1 MLEVSHLSKRFGSI
15 QALDSLSLTVGDNEL
30 VGFVGAN
37 GAGKSTTM
45 RIIMGVLAADAGT
58 VTWRGTTLDADARDF
73 GAEIR
78 AAIPKLTDLT
88 MDELFDNVYAE
99 NTVALEAQRRE
110 CEIKRLPR
118 EKKIALAAHLPQ
130 AGLGVA
136 LSAEAGIFSR
146 SLH

>member
-58 VTWRGTTLDADARDF
+58 VTWRGTTLDADARRRIGTCPRN
-73 GAEIR
+73 GAC
-78 AAIPKLTDLT
+78 T
-88 MDELFDNVYAE
+88 
-99 NTVALEAQRRE
+99 
-110 CEIKRLPR
+110 PR
-118 EKKIALAAHLPQ
+118 
-130 AGLGVA
+130 
-136 LSAEAGIFSR
+136 
-146 SLH
+146 